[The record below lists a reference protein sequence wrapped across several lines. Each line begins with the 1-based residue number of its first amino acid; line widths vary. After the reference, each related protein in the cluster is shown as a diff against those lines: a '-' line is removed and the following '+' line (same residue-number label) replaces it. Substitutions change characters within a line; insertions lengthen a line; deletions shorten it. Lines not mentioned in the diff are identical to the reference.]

1 MRGNFSK
8 VFSLLGRLAV
18 RWLEC
23 LGENPPL
30 SRDHGIHAWR
40 YLHPPR
46 RSRPASPRPM
56 ARPPA
61 RHLYL
66 VPAEGPRSD
75 HAILPLLAEEGDRA
89 RRPSARRSID
99 SAP

>member
-8 VFSLLGRLAV
+8 VFSLMGRLAV

-46 RSRPASPRPM
+46 SSRPASPRPT

-66 VPAEGPRSD
+66 VPSEGPRSD
-75 HAILPLLAEEGDRA
+75 HNIIPLLTEEGDRG
-89 RRPSARRSID
+89 RRPSARLS
-99 SAP
+99 P